1 MFSEDQLEQ
10 LRSFPEISRDELIG
24 YFTPTAGD
32 VAFVDTGRGR
42 GAPDRLGML
51 VQLCT
56 LPWLGFVPDDVR
68 SAPPAAVGRL
78 ADRLGVEPA
87 ALSLYGQRAQT
98 RSDHLGM
105 IAEHL
110 GWKTAP
116 AGSNEMKELEQFLLD
131 RAMEHD
137 SPTLLFS
144 LAREYL
150 VSAKVTRPGAI
161 VLAKM
166 IGTARK
172 GAGDLTAQLVGHLL
186 TGEVRA
192 DLDRMLLVDAG
203 LGMTRLEWLNS
214 PARDASAASVKT
226 AIDKLG
232 WFRGIDAP
240 QMDVSALPNERR
252 RFLAQVARRSTN
264 QGLER
269 RKERKYPILLALP
282 RLIAG
287 RERGPMFL
295 SGHRPGPHRL
305 ATTDPRDICPE
316 TGRTRLGYDR
326 ARILLARYADG
337 LRLHQLRHSSAT
349 HLGEANVSASVIMA
363 KTGHKSLRSVQRY
376 VKPGLAAVHAAT
388 ETLSS
393 PRRRG

>member
-10 LRSFPEISRDELIG
+10 LRSFPEVSRDELIR
-24 YFTPTAGD
+24 YFTPAAGD
-32 VAFVDTGRGR
+32 VSFVDAGRGR
-42 GAPDRLGML
+42 GAADRLGMP

-56 LPWLGFVPDDVR
+56 LPWLGFVPDEVPTAAGG
-68 SAPPAAVGRL
+68 SGPAGGPPGR
-78 ADRLGVEPA
+78 GPA
-87 ALSLYGQRAQT
+87 ALSSYGQRAQT

-105 IAEHL
+105 IAEYL

-116 AGSNEMKELEQFLLD
+116 AGGEEMKELEQFLLD

-150 VSAKVTRPGAI
+150 ASAKVIRPGAI

-166 IGTARK
+166 IGTASR
-172 GAGDLTAQLVGHLL
+172 GAGDLTAQLAGHLL

-226 AIDKLG
+226 AIEKLA

-240 QMDVSALPNERR
+240 RMDLSRLPNERR
-252 RFLAQVARRSTN
+252 RFLAQVARRSTS

-269 RKERKYPILLALP
+269 RKERKCPILLAFVAQAAVDQLDEVVA
-282 RLIAG
+282 LFDQAVSA
-287 RERGPMFL
+287 RESRAK
-295 SGHRPGPHRL
+295 SGTEEAL
-305 ATTDPRDICPE
+305 AE
-316 TGRTRLGYDR
+316 R
-326 ARILLARYADG
+326 AKK
-337 LRLHQLRHSSAT
+337 
-349 HLGEANVSASVIMA
+349 GEARQLLMDVILPVLADPSVPDEWSAA
-363 KTGHKSLRSVQRY
+363 GCGTGSGCSGCGRSPPA
-376 VKPGLAAVHAAT
+376 PGSRCRRTTAGCRSWT
-388 ETLSS
+388 PPTPTCGSS
-393 PRRRG
+393 PRTCWP